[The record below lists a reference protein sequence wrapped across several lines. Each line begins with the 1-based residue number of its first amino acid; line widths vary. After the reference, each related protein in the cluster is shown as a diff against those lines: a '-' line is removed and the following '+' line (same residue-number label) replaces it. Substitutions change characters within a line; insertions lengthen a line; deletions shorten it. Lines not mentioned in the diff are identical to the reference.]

1 MLRGWRGRGRGCRV
15 VKGRGVVVRSGT
27 ICFVVDVAARDA
39 ERVVRG
45 EARL

>member
-1 MLRGWRGRGRGCRV
+1 MA
-15 VKGRGVVVRSGT
+15 KGRGVVVRSGI
-27 ICFVVDVAARDA
+27 ICFVVGVASRDA